1 MKLYLVFDKYAEHT
15 GIDHYDSFV
24 ICCNS
29 EDEARRYHPSGR
41 IMGKWRFSDW
51 PDSDLEVG
59 VECLGEVNPNVT
71 LGVVCSSFNKVEK

>member
-1 MKLYLVFDKYAEHT
+1 MKLYLVFNKYAEYT

-59 VECLGEVNPNVT
+59 VTHLGEANPNVPT
-71 LGVVCSSFNKVEK
+71 GVICSSFNEAEE